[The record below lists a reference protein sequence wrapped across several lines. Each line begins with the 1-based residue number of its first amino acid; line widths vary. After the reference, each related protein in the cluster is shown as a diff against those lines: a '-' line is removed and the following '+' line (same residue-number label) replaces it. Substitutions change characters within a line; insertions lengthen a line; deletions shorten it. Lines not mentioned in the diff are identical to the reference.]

1 MNQTDARTGG
11 AWRPWLM
18 WGLGAALYCYAFF
31 QRVVPSVMVA
41 DLMRDFAIGAAL
53 VGNLSAFYFYSYAAV
68 QVPVGVLVDRFGPR
82 VVLAAGAGLAG
93 AGSFLMGAADA
104 LELAYAG
111 RLLVGAGVGVSFV
124 ASLRLASI
132 WFPPHRFALLSG
144 LTLMAGMAGGIG
156 GQGPLAPVVVAF
168 GWRGTLVVAGG
179 VALALAALIW
189 LFVRDKPADGSPRH
203 HEHPHDSILGGL
215 QAALGEPRTWV
226 LSAIGMMQAAPLL
239 AFAGLWAVP
248 YAMTVYGLDRAAAAG
263 MASLVLLGWAVA
275 GPFQGWLSDRLGRRR
290 LPIVV
295 AGGFSLATM
304 LAIVY
309 WPGLPLWLA
318 QILFVANG
326 FACAAMPVVFAA
338 TREANPRAVGPA
350 LAFVNMCTVASG
362 ALFQPLIGWLLDR
375 AWDGTIAAGAR
386 VYAPEAY
393 RSAFIVLIVA
403 ALAGFALS
411 FFVRDRRPGA

>member
-1 MNQTDARTGG
+1 MNQATPRTG

-18 WGLGAALYCYAFF
+18 WGLGAALYGYAFF

-53 VGNLSAFYFYSYAAV
+53 VGNLSAFYFYSYASV

-82 VVLAAGAGLAG
+82 VVLAAGAALAG

-104 LELAYAG
+104 LEFAYAG
-111 RLLVGAGVGVSFV
+111 RLLIGAGVGVSFV
-124 ASLRLASI
+124 ASLRLAAI

-168 GWRGTLVVAGG
+168 GWRGTLLTAGA
-179 VALALAALIW
+179 VALLLAALIW
-189 LFVRDKPADGSPRH
+189 LVVRDKPADGSPDH
-203 HEHPHDSILGGL
+203 LEHPHDSILGGL
-215 QAALGEPRTWV
+215 KAALREPQTWV
-226 LSAIGMMQAAPLL
+226 LSGIGMMQAAPLL

-248 YAMTVYGLDRAAAAG
+248 YAMTAWGLERPAAAG
-263 MASLVLLGWAVA
+263 MASLVLLGWAA
-275 GPFQGWLSDRLGRRR
+275 GGPIQGWLSDRMGRRR

-295 AGGFSLATM
+295 AGGVALATI

-309 WPGLPLWLA
+309 VPGLPLWLA

-326 FACAAMPVVFAA
+326 FACALMPVVFAS

-350 LAFVNMCTVASG
+350 LAIVNMATVSSG
-362 ALFQPLIGWLLDR
+362 ALFQPLVGWMLDR
-375 AWDGTIAAGAR
+375 AWDGTLVAGAR
-386 VYAPEAY
+386 VY
-393 RSAFIVLIVA
+393 SVDAFRYAFLSLA
-403 ALAGFALS
+403 AAAFLGFALA
-411 FFVRDRRPGA
+411 FWVRERRPGV

>member
-1 MNQTDARTGG
+1 MNHVATKTNG

-53 VGNLSAFYFYSYAAV
+53 VGNLSAFYFYSYASV
-68 QVPVGVLVDRFGPR
+68 QVPVGMLVDRFGPR
-82 VVLAAGAGLAG
+82 LVLAAGAALAG
-93 AGSFLMGAADA
+93 AGSFLMGAANH

-111 RLLVGAGVGVSFV
+111 RLLIGAGVGVSFV
-124 ASLRLASI
+124 GALRLAAI
-132 WFPPHRFALLSG
+132 WFPPRRFALVSG

-156 GQGPLAPVVVAF
+156 GQGPLAPAVVAF
-168 GWRGTLVVAGG
+168 GWRGTLLVAGG
-179 VALALAALIW
+179 IALALAALIW
-189 LFVRDKPADGSPRH
+189 LVVRDKPEGQATDHSEDS
-203 HEHPHDSILGGL
+203 HESIWGGL
-215 QAALGEPRTWV
+215 KAAVQEPQTWV
-226 LSAIGMMQAAPLL
+226 LAGVGLAQAVPLL

-248 YAMTVYGLDRAAAAG
+248 YATTVYGLDRPAAAG

-290 LPIVV
+290 LPIIIA
-295 AGGFSLATM
+295 AGFALATM
-304 LAIVY
+304 IVIVHA
-309 WPGLPLWLA
+309 PGMPLWLA
-318 QILFVANG
+318 QAMFVANG

-350 LAFVNMCTVASG
+350 LAFVNMSTVASG

-375 AWDGTIAAGAR
+375 SWDGTMLAGAR
-386 VYAPEAY
+386 VYAADAY
-393 RSAFIVLIVA
+393 RSAFIVLVA
-403 ALAGFALS
+403 AAAAGFALS
-411 FFVRDRRPGA
+411 FFVREKAR

>member
-1 MNQTDARTGG
+1 MEPRADG

-53 VGNLSAFYFYSYAAV
+53 VGNLSAFYFYSYASV

-93 AGSFLMGAADA
+93 AGSFLMGAADV
-104 LELAYAG
+104 LEWAYAG

-124 ASLRLASI
+124 ASLRLAAI
-132 WFPPHRFALLSG
+132 WFPPRRFALISG
-144 LTLMAGMAGGIG
+144 MTLMFGMAGGIG

-168 GWRGTLVVAGG
+168 GWRGTLMVAGG

-189 LFVRDKPADGSPRH
+189 LFVRDKPADGSPQH
-203 HEHPHDSILGGL
+203 HEQSHDSILGGL
-215 QAALGEPRTWV
+215 KAALQERQTWV
-226 LSAIGMMQAAPLL
+226 LAAVGMMQAVPLL

-248 YAMTVYGLDRAAAAG
+248 YAMTVYGLDRPAAAA

-275 GPFQGWLSDRLGRRR
+275 GPFQGWLSDRFGRRR
-290 LPIVV
+290 LPIII
-295 AGGFSLATM
+295 ATGFAFASM
-304 LAIVY
+304 VAIVY
-309 WPGLPLWLA
+309 VPGMPLWLA
-318 QILFVANG
+318 QGMFVANG

-350 LAFVNMCTVASG
+350 LAFVNMATVASG

-375 AWDGTIAAGAR
+375 AWDGAMVAGAR

-393 RSAFIVLIVA
+393 RAAFIVLIA
-403 ALAGFALS
+403 AAAMGFALS
-411 FFVRDRRPGA
+411 FFIREKRPGI